1 MKDIIITNS
10 ETGFD
15 ENNVFI
21 IYLLRDTVFTYY
33 HFKYFTYFWLL
44 LFIFVL
50 DFILNILLFKFIL
63 SNSLFLNIHVMC
75 IYYAF

>member
-10 ETGFD
+10 ETGFE

-50 DFILNILLFKFIL
+50 DFI
-63 SNSLFLNIHVMC
+63 
-75 IYYAF
+75 